1 MPEGGGKVVKES
13 LLAREIAEQ
22 ADVVGALWREERQAV
37 RAIGREVRARDPRLG
52 VVVARGTSDHA
63 ATYGKYLLEGVA
75 RLPVGMAAPSLFT
88 LYQTPPRLDGAL
100 VVALSQSGASPDV
113 VEVVSAARRQGA
125 ITVAVVND
133 TASPLA
139 DAAEHVVFCHAGAE
153 RSVAATKSYTAQLLG
168 VAMLVDAIAPE
179 AGLADGLTRVEEWVH
194 TAQSRGAEI
203 TAMLAGRAQEDTAC
217 LVAGRGF
224 QYATALELAL
234 KLKEM
239 AQVLAQGYSAADL
252 RHGPITLVGS
262 HLPVILVSSL
272 GPSAQDMREL
282 AERCADLGAR
292 LWGITDDP
300 ELASRL
306 DASVMPPPGVP
317 EALAP
322 IVSAPLLQ
330 WWAYG
335 TARARGVD
343 PDRPAAIQKVTR
355 TR

>member
-179 AGLADGLTRVEEWVH
+179 AGLADGLARAEEWVH

-203 TAMLAGRAQEDTAC
+203 TAMLADRAQEDTAC

-239 AQVLAQGYSAADL
+239 AQVLAEGYSAADL
-252 RHGPITLVGS
+252 RHGPLALAGPS
-262 HLPVILVSSL
+262 LPVLMVGGDGST
-272 GPSAQDMREL
+272 
-282 AERCADLGAR
+282 ERDL
-292 LWGITDDP
+292 
-300 ELASRL
+300 
-306 DASVMPPPGVP
+306 
-317 EALAP
+317 EALAGQARRLGSLTAALTDREALAKAADHA
-322 IVSAPLLQ
+322 VPLPPVHEILDPVVAAVAGQ
-330 WWAYG
+330 RLAYAW
-335 TARARGVD
+335 ARARGVHPGD
-343 PDRPAAIQKVTR
+343 PPGLSKVTR
-355 TR
+355 TW